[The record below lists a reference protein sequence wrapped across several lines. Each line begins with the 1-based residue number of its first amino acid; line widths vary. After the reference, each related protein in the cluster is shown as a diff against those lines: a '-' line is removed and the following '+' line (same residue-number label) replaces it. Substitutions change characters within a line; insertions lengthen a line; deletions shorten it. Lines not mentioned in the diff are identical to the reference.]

1 MSIARST
8 RRSGLSLF
16 LLGTAGALFFG
27 VSYPGPWPW
36 GNWLAMHRSAEG
48 RLDWHYW
55 LFLFRGSPQNFVDAA
70 NQAHMST
77 IVGVAGSLL
86 VLLVGLGLLS
96 RRGL

>member
-1 MSIARST
+1 MSIAQST

-16 LLGTAGALFFG
+16 LLGIVGSLFFW
-27 VSYPGPWPW
+27 VSDPGHGP
-36 GNWLAMHRSAEG
+36 AMHRAADG

-55 LFLFRGSPQNFVDAA
+55 LFVFRGSPQNLVDAA
-70 NQAHMST
+70 NQAHTST

-86 VLLVGLGLLS
+86 ILLVGLGLLS